1 MTNRKELYAKVK
13 ELHIEDVIK
22 TKYGK
27 NYTQVSNAF
36 LLKEITE
43 FESSTKK
50 ESKKSVKKTIEKTK
64 NDNIKEATKKPSF
77 IIPKNLYEHDNAL
90 DISKATALMLDVL
103 MDILQT
109 KHIVT
114 DKEIMEYGLKHM
126 KDIGLIK

>member
-50 ESKKSVKKTIEKTK
+50 EPKKPLKKIIEKMK
-64 NDNIKEATKKPSF
+64 NDDIKETTKKVSF
-77 IIPKNLYEHDNAL
+77 TIPKNLYEHDNAL
-90 DISKATALMLDVL
+90 DISKAAALMLDVL